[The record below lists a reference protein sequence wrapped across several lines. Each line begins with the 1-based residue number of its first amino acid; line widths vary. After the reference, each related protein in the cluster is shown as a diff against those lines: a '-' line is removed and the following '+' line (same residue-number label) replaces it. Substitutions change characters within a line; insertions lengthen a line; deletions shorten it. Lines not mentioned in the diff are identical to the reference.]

1 MASFHESSLNES
13 NLSVFSFTYFLP
25 YQTILHRAEVVVKWS
40 ACSPSSP
47 TIQDWIPLTPTVF
60 SVNFVFEKNEN
71 KQKEAGVGHLKNEKK
86 HFKSSSKESFTE
98 KNWKALDTEQNCY
111 HPLGTFSCLFILP
124 IRPYPSTAAWMYLI
138 FLPPQLIQWWLTL
151 VSH

>member
-1 MASFHESSLNES
+1 M
-13 NLSVFSFTYFLP
+13 
-25 YQTILHRAEVVVKWS
+25 
-40 ACSPSSP
+40 
-47 TIQDWIPLTPTVF
+47 
-60 SVNFVFEKNEN
+60 FEKNEN

-124 IRPYPSTAAWMYLI
+124 IHPYPSSLNVPNLSASAADSMMAYSRV
-138 FLPPQLIQWWLTL
+138 TL
-151 VSH
+151 AG